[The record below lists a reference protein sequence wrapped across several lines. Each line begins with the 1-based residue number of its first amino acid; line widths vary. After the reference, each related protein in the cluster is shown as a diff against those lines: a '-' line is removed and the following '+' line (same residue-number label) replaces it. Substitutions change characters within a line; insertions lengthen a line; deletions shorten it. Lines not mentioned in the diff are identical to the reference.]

1 MKKFKFFL
9 SKCLDI
15 KKSDVNVDMKK
26 VKKIL
31 FYKIEWKIGEYI
43 TSSFVIREIKKKYPN
58 IQIDVFV
65 GKSGGMEELLKSN
78 KYIDNIFIYDR
89 KKKLEEIKMKRKIL
103 KNSKKEKYDI
113 FFDFSE
119 ETEIKPRQMWFM
131 RKINADVNV
140 GYGKNLYKIYNKNVD
155 KKRERMDNIWE
166 KALEKLNIKNINKSY
181 DVPLKD
187 EAEKNIEKYFLE
199 NHINESI
206 AVNFFGSIN
215 KRKISIENA
224 IILLNSL
231 RKQYPEYKINILDSP
246 ADRKKIFEILKK
258 NIENVYYYENTSSIF
273 DAISIIKNSK
283 IIVSPDTSIIHIA
296 EGLEKK
302 IIAFYEKRE
311 IEKERYVINKKNKI
325 IIYKDEINNLDYN
338 SLDYS
343 I

>member
-1 MKKFKFFL
+1 M
-9 SKCLDI
+9 
-15 KKSDVNVDMKK
+15 KKSDIDVDMKK

-296 EGLEKK
+296 EGLDKK

-325 IIYKDEINNLDYN
+325 IIYKDGINNLDYN

>member
-1 MKKFKFFL
+1 M
-9 SKCLDI
+9 
-15 KKSDVNVDMKK
+15 KKSDIDVDMKK

-296 EGLEKK
+296 EGLDKK

>member
-9 SKCLDI
+9 SKCLDM
-15 KKSDVNVDMKK
+15 KKSDIDVDMEK

-58 IQIDVFV
+58 IQMDVFI

-103 KNSKKEKYDI
+103 KNSKNEKYDI

-273 DAISIIKNSK
+273 DAISIIKRSK

-296 EGLEKK
+296 EGLDKK

>member
-1 MKKFKFFL
+1 M
-9 SKCLDI
+9 
-15 KKSDVNVDMKK
+15 KKSDIDVDMKK

-187 EAEKNIEKYFLE
+187 ETEKNIEKYFLE
-199 NHINESI
+199 NYINESI

-296 EGLEKK
+296 EGLDKK

-325 IIYKDEINNLDYN
+325 IIYKDGINNLDYN

>member
-199 NHINESI
+199 NNINESI

-296 EGLEKK
+296 EGLDKK

>member
-9 SKCLDI
+9 SKCLDM
-15 KKSDVNVDMKK
+15 KKSDIDVDMKK

-296 EGLEKK
+296 EGLDKK

>member
-231 RKQYPEYKINILDSP
+231 RRQYPEYKINILDSP

-296 EGLEKK
+296 EGLDKK

>member
-9 SKCLDI
+9 SKCLDM
-15 KKSDVNVDMKK
+15 KKSDIDVDMKK

-43 TSSFVIREIKKKYPN
+43 TSSFVIREIKKKHPN
-58 IQIDVFV
+58 IQMDVFI
-65 GKSGGMEELLKSN
+65 GKSGGMEELLKNN

-89 KKKLEEIKMKRKIL
+89 KKKLEEVKIKRKIL

-131 RKINADVNV
+131 RKINADINV
-140 GYGKNLYKIYNKNVD
+140 GYRKNFYKIYNKNVD
-155 KKRERMDNIWE
+155 IKRERMDNIWK

-187 EAEKNIEKYFLE
+187 ETEKNIEKYFLE
-199 NHINESI
+199 NYINESI

-215 KRKISIENA
+215 KRKISTENA
-224 IILLNSL
+224 ITLLNSL
-231 RKQYPEYKINILDSP
+231 RRQYPEYKINILDSP
-246 ADRKKIFEILKK
+246 SDRKEIFEILKK
-258 NIENVYYYENTSSIF
+258 NIKNVYYYENTSSIF
-273 DAISIIKNSK
+273 DAISIIKRSK

-296 EGLEKK
+296 EGLDKK